1 MSELDSSLN
10 RWVDSMPEHRTFV
23 LVIQPSELI
32 ASLVRWDPN
41 MTNLDFMNQS
51 ALLYSTYHNLRII
64 VHRSFIPLPH
74 KSSTTSFPSLTI
86 CTSAARS
93 CIHILHAVFRRDPIG
108 IYQNLVGFRN
118 SYARHR
124 LKLFCRSRCSIPV
137 SSSS

>member
-1 MSELDSSLN
+1 
-10 RWVDSMPEHRTFV
+10 
-23 LVIQPSELI
+23 
-32 ASLVRWDPN
+32 

-93 CIHILHAVFRRDPIG
+93 CIHILHAIFRRDLIG
-108 IYQNLVGFRN
+108 IYQNLVGFFN
-118 SYARHR
+118 SYARQGLNSFGDRAVQFRYRSHPEYLGLQTLGDKHLHR
-124 LKLFCRSRCSIPV
+124 KRYQRCPDGYCHDSSPPAALFHRG
-137 SSSS
+137 